1 MKAMQAMNM
10 ILLASST
17 LFLASCATD
26 GGGMPGSGGVGGT
39 VSRASAPAVT
49 GDMLQACLS
58 RIPKDASPGQRMVAE
73 ESCKAEAI
81 NRGGI
86 TTTTSARAASGT
98 PGDTLQACLDR
109 IPKDASA
116 GQRMI
121 AEESCKRDEANRQA
135 INLAR

>member
-1 MKAMQAMNM
+1 MNTMRAMN
-10 ILLASST
+10 IIVLVSSA

-26 GGGMPGSGGVGGT
+26 GGMPGPGAARGT
-39 VSRASAPAVT
+39 VGPAGASAAT
-49 GDMLQACLS
+49 GDLLQACLS

-86 TTTTSARAASGT
+86 ATATSARAAAGMA
-98 PGDTLQACLDR
+98 GDTLQACLDR
-109 IPKDASA
+109 IPKDASP
-116 GQRMI
+116 GQRMV

>member
-1 MKAMQAMNM
+1 MKTMRAMNM
-10 ILLASST
+10 SVLVSSA

-26 GGGMPGSGGVGGT
+26 GDGVLKSGTAGGT
-39 VSRASAPAVT
+39 ASPAGASAVA
-49 GDMLQACLS
+49 GDLLQACLS

-86 TTTTSARAASGT
+86 ATAASARAAAGT
-98 PGDTLQACLDR
+98 AGDTLQACLDR
-109 IPKDASA
+109 IPKDASP
-116 GQRMI
+116 GQRMV

>member
-1 MKAMQAMNM
+1 MKAMQATGAL
-10 ILLASST
+10 ILFASST

-26 GGGMPGSGGVGGT
+26 GGGMTRAGGT
-39 VSRASAPAVT
+39 ASQAGAPAVT

-86 TTTTSARAASGT
+86 VTTTSSRAASGT
-98 PGDTLQACLDR
+98 AGDTLQACLDR
-109 IPKDASA
+109 IPKDASP